1 MNWKK
6 VKKCKHT
13 NLSPDYLGHIY
24 CDTPYCEGS
33 EYHCLDCGVFISKC
47 GCGSNNG
54 RSGWPNKR
62 WNKLYKKKEIGSKVK
77 CIVRSLFPMV

>member
-1 MNWKK
+1 MDWKK
-6 VKKCKHT
+6 VKRCKHK

-33 EYHCLDCGVFISKC
+33 EDHCLDCGVFISTC

-54 RSGWPNKR
+54 MSGWPNVKWER
-62 WNKLYKKKEIGSKVK
+62 YNSKKHQGFAWKLLLKGLTLV
-77 CIVRSLFPMV
+77 